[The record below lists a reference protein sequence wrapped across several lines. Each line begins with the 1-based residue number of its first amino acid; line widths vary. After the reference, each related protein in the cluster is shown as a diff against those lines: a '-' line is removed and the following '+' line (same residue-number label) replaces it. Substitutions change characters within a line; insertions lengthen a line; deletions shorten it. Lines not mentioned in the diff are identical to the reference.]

1 MSSGDEGGRDDA
13 VRQVRVVL
21 EADPDTDPEA
31 AERLARQLRAEIG
44 ELDVDSVVSMPGSA
58 PPEGAKGADPVSV
71 GALLVALSTSG
82 GVFTALVET
91 LRDWLN
97 RHGERHRISVTIG
110 GDTIALERATADER
124 RELVDAY
131 IRRHSGG

>member
-1 MSSGDEGGRDDA
+1 MSSDNEG
-13 VRQVRVVL
+13 VRQIRVVL
-21 EADPDTDPEA
+21 DADPDTDPET

-44 ELDVDSVVSMPGSA
+44 ELDVDSVVPMPGTA

-82 GVFTALVET
+82 GVFTVLVET

-97 RHGERHRISVTIG
+97 RHGERHRISITIS
-110 GDTIALERATADER
+110 GDTIALERATAEER
-124 RELVDAY
+124 RELLDAY
-131 IRRHSGG
+131 IRRHSEG

>member
-1 MSSGDEGGRDDA
+1 MSSGDERSRDGA

-44 ELDVDSVVSMPGSA
+44 ELDVDSVVSMPGTA

-131 IRRHSGG
+131 IRRHNG